1 MTHNPVT
8 MSSDESMRNAAIL
21 MANNKLHRLP
31 VVDKGHLVGMV
42 TSSDVMVDMV
52 KVLKSLPPLN
62 EENDTFAP

>member
-52 KVLKSLPPLN
+52 KVLKSLPQN
-62 EENDTFAP
+62 EENDTFAH